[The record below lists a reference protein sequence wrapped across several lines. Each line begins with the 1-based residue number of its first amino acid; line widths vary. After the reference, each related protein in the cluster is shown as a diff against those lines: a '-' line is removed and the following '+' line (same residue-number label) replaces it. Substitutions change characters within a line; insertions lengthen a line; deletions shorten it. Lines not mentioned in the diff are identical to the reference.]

1 VPEGTSQVDGL
12 LGEYAETRRR
22 AEAIF
27 AGRTAEQLLKRPGE
41 KRWSAAECVEHLN
54 ITSRAYLPRI
64 SEALGTLRQKNLTNK
79 GLNRGRFR
87 LNWNARLLK
96 YWLEPPSRLR
106 LPTGAAFQ
114 PVHVQDPAGVL
125 SSFQA
130 LNLELEEKLAAA
142 RGLALDAEKIRS
154 PFAEN
159 MRYCVYS
166 AFVLL
171 AAHNRRHL
179 WQAESALKG

>member
-1 VPEGTSQVDGL
+1 LQDADSQIDAL
-12 LGEYAETRRR
+12 LLELRETRAG

-27 AGRTAEQLLKRPGE
+27 NGRTPAELLRRPAE
-41 KRWSAAECVEHLN
+41 KRWSAAECIEHLN
-54 ITSRAYLPRI
+54 ITNRAYLPRV
-64 SEALGTLRQKNLTNK
+64 SEAIRTLRQKNLVS
-79 GLNRGRFR
+79 RGGFR

-114 PVHVQDPAGVL
+114 PVSVQDPAAVL
-125 SSFQA
+125 TEFQSIGQ
-130 LNLELEEKLAAA
+130 NLEQELASG
-142 RGLALDAEKIRS
+142 RGLALDAKKIRS

-159 MRYCVYS
+159 MQYNVYS
-166 AFVLL
+166 AFAII

-179 WQAESALKG
+179 WQAGKAL

>member
-1 VPEGTSQVDGL
+1 LQDADSQIDAL
-12 LGEYAETRRR
+12 LLELRETRAG

-27 AGRTAEQLLKRPGE
+27 NGRTPAELLRRPAE
-41 KRWSAAECVEHLN
+41 KRWSAAECIEHLN
-54 ITSRAYLPRI
+54 ITNRAYLPRV
-64 SEALGTLRQKNLTNK
+64 SEAIRTLRQKNLVS
-79 GLNRGRFR
+79 RGGFR

-114 PVHVQDPAGVL
+114 PVSVQDPAAVL
-125 SSFQA
+125 TEFQSIGQ
-130 LNLELEEKLAAA
+130 NLEQELASG

-159 MRYCVYS
+159 MQYNVYS
-166 AFVLL
+166 AFAII

-179 WQAESALKG
+179 WQAGKAL